1 MTGSGVSAPTLR
13 TTNWIPYAGLLVLFW
28 GVWGAFS
35 ALPTK
40 LYAYPDPMI
49 YVVWALTMII
59 PAWFSLRGKKFD
71 RSRTATGYGLLI
83 GLTGA
88 GGQLLLFK
96 ALTIGP
102 AYVIFPIIA
111 LSPAITVLMAF
122 GLLRERLG
130 ALSWIGVV
138 LALVAVVLFSVSTGE
153 GGDSGWFYLLLAVL
167 VCVAWGVQAFFM
179 RKAAIA
185 GVDDASTFG
194 WMTISGLVL
203 IPVALLMMG
212 GLPLDFPWQAPAL
225 TAGTQVLNSIG
236 ALFLVMAMSRGKAS
250 IVAPVTNAL
259 APVLTI
265 VLSLIVFGARPS
277 AFQVVGIVLALAGS
291 TLMVYRAEKSSETV
305 PGAVE
310 AAT

>member
-1 MTGSGVSAPTLR
+1 M
-13 TTNWIPYAGLLVLFW
+13 
-28 GVWGAFS
+28 WGAFS
-35 ALPTK
+35 ALPTT
-40 LYAYPDPMI
+40 LYDYPDPMV
-49 YVVWALTMII
+49 YVVWSLTMLI

-71 RSRTATGYGLLI
+71 RSRTAAGYGLAI

-102 AYVIFPIIA
+102 AYVIFPIVA

-130 ALSWIGVV
+130 ALSWAGVV
-138 LALVAVVLFSVSTGE
+138 LALAAIVLFSVSTDTSE
-153 GGDSGWFYLLLAVL
+153 SNGWLYLLLAVL
-167 VCVAWGVQAFFM
+167 ICVAWGVQAFFM
-179 RKAAIA
+179 RKAALA

-225 TAGTQVLNSIG
+225 TAGTQVLNAVG

-265 VLSLIVFGARPS
+265 VLSLAVFGARPS
-277 AFQVVGIVLALAGS
+277 VFQVAGIVLALAGS
-291 TLMVYRAEKSSETV
+291 TLMVYRAEKSGEAELV
-305 PGAVE
+305 GA
-310 AAT
+310 AR